1 MGRGGGSGGRSS
13 GGSGGGSRSSGGR
26 SGGSFGSSGRAGGSF
41 GGSSGGPSFGS
52 RRSGDSFGGSS
63 GGFGGPFGG
72 SFGSRRSGD
81 SFGGGFGGFFGGGP
95 TGPSLGDS
103 RPSGVPLGGARGY
116 SGGRS
121 TGCGC
126 FTVIVVLILVG
137 ILLAVLFT
145 ARSCSVSTNSGGSV
159 EITNSTITRK
169 ALPRGSVNETAYY
182 TDELGW
188 IDNQTELLPGLKHFY
203 QKTGVQPYLFITDTI
218 NGSHSPTASD
228 LDEAA
233 KSLYDQLFTDEAHML
248 LVFFEYANSYMD
260 RYVCGTQAKTV
271 IDSEAA
277 NILLDYVDR
286 YYYDSN
292 LSEGVFFSK
301 AFSDAADRI
310 MEVTRSP
317 WIIVFVILGVV
328 VLMVLAFAWWRRAVN
343 QRNLEAKQTE
353 EILKTPLEKFG
364 DTEAEELAKK
374 YEEDRGK
381 PDH

>member
-1 MGRGGGSGGRSS
+1 MGRG

-26 SGGSFGSSGRAGGSF
+26 SSGSFGSSGRAGGSF
-41 GGSSGGPSFGS
+41 GGSSGGSSFGG
-52 RRSGDSFGGSS
+52 RRSGDSFGGGS

-81 SFGGGFGGFFGGGP
+81 SFGGGFGGF
-95 TGPSLGDS
+95 LGSAPGVPPLRNS
-103 RPSGVPLGGARGY
+103 RPSEVPQGSERSY
-116 SGGRS
+116 TGGRS

-126 FTVIVVLILVG
+126 FTFVVVLILVG

-145 ARSCSVSTNSGGSV
+145 ARSCSFSTNSGGNV
-159 EITNSTITRK
+159 EITKSTVARE
-169 ALPRGSVNETAYY
+169 ALPRGSVNETGYY
-182 TDELGW
+182 TDQLGW
-188 IDNQTELLPGLKHFY
+188 IDNQTQLLPGLKHFY
-203 QKTGVQPYLFITDTI
+203 QETGVQPYLFITGTI
-218 NGSHSPTASD
+218 NGSHSPTANE

-233 KSLYDQLFTDEAHML
+233 RALYDKLFTDEAHL
-248 LVFFEYANSYMD
+248 LLLFFEYDDSYMD

-286 YYYDSN
+286 YYYDSS
-292 LSEGVFFSK
+292 LSEGAFFSK

-310 MEVTRSP
+310 MKVTRSP
-317 WIIVFVILGVV
+317 WIPVFVVLGVV
-328 VLMVLAFAWWRRAVN
+328 GLMIIVFAWWRRAVN

-353 EILKTPLEKFG
+353 EMLKTPLERFG

-374 YEEDRGK
+374 YEEGQGK

>member
-26 SGGSFGSSGRAGGSF
+26 GGGSFGSSGRAGGSF
-41 GGSSGGPSFGS
+41 GGNSGGSSFGS
-52 RRSGDSFGGSS
+52 RRSGDSFGS

-95 TGPSLGDS
+95 GIPRLENS
-103 RPSGVPLGGARGY
+103 RPSGAPLGGGRSYA
-116 SGGRS
+116 GGRS

-126 FTVIVVLILVG
+126 FTAIVLLILVG
-137 ILLAVLFT
+137 TLLAIVF
-145 ARSCSVSTNSGGSV
+145 AVRSCSVSSNSGGDV
-159 EITNSTITRK
+159 EITKSTVARE
-169 ALPRGSVNETAYY
+169 ALPRGSVDETGYY
-182 TDELGW
+182 TDQLGW
-188 IDNQTELLPGLKHFY
+188 IDNQTQLLPGLKHFY

-218 NGSHSPTASD
+218 NGSHSPTAGE

-233 KSLYDQLFTDEAHML
+233 RSLYDELFTDEAHLL
-248 LVFFEYANSYMD
+248 LVFFEYDNNYMD

-271 IDSEAA
+271 IDDEAA
-277 NILLDYVDR
+277 SILLDYVDR
-286 YYYDSN
+286 YYYDSS
-292 LSEGVFFSK
+292 LSEGTFFSK

-317 WIIVFVILGVV
+317 WTAVFVVLGAVG
-328 VLMVLAFAWWRRAVN
+328 LMAIAFAWWRRAVS
-343 QRNLEAKQTE
+343 QKNLEAKQTE
-353 EILKTPLEKFG
+353 EMLKTPLEKFG

-374 YEEDRGK
+374 YEEDQGK
-381 PDH
+381 PGH

>member
-26 SGGSFGSSGRAGGSF
+26 SSGSTSGGRSSGSF

-52 RRSGDSFGGSS
+52 RRSGDSSGGRSG

-72 SFGSRRSGD
+72 GFGSRRSGD

-95 TGPSLGDS
+95 AGPSLGNS
-103 RPSGVPLGGARGY
+103 RPSGVPFG
-116 SGGRS
+116 GGRS
-121 TGCGC
+121 YGGGRSRGCGC
-126 FTVIVVLILVG
+126 LTLIVVLIVIG
-137 ILLAVLFT
+137 IAIAAIT
-145 ARSCSVSTNSGGSV
+145 ASHSGSVSNSSGGST
-159 EITNSTITRK
+159 EIMKSTVARK
-169 ALPRGSVNETAYY
+169 ALPRGSVNETGYY
-182 TDELGW
+182 TDQLGW
-188 IDNQTELLPGLKHFY
+188 IDNQTQLLAGLKHFY
-203 QKTGVQPYLFITDTI
+203 QKTGVQPYLYITDTI

-228 LDEAA
+228 LDKAA
-233 KSLYDQLFTDEAHML
+233 NSLYDKLFTDEAHLL
-248 LVFFEYANSYMD
+248 LVFFEYDNSYMD

-271 IDSEAA
+271 IDNEAA

-292 LSEGVFFSK
+292 LSEGAFFSK

-317 WIIVFVILGVV
+317 WIIVFVVLGVV
-328 VLMVLAFAWWRRAVN
+328 VLMIIMFAWWRRAIN
-343 QRNLEAKQTE
+343 QKNLEAKQTE
-353 EILKTPLEKFG
+353 EMLKTPLEKFG
-364 DTEAEELAKK
+364 DTEAEELTKK
-374 YEEDRGK
+374 YEDNQGK

>member
-26 SGGSFGSSGRAGGSF
+26 SSGSFGSSGRAGGSF
-41 GGSSGGPSFGS
+41 GNSSAGSSFGT
-52 RRSGDSFGGSS
+52 RRRGDSFGSG

-81 SFGGGFGGFFGGGP
+81 SFGGGFGGFFGGSPGISP
-95 TGPSLGDS
+95 LGNS
-103 RPSGVPLGGARGY
+103 RPSYTG
-116 SGGRS
+116 SRS
-121 TGCGC
+121 RGCGC
-126 FTVIVVLILVG
+126 LSAVVVLILVG

-145 ARSCSVSTNSGGSV
+145 ARSCSVSSSSGENA
-159 EITNSTITRK
+159 EITKSTVARE
-169 ALPRGSVNETAYY
+169 ALPRGSVNETGYY
-182 TDELGW
+182 TDQLGW

-203 QKTGVQPYLFITDTI
+203 QKTGVQPHLFITDTI
-218 NGSHSPTASD
+218 NGSHSPTAGEF
-228 LDEAA
+228 DEAA
-233 KSLYDQLFTDEAHML
+233 RSLYDKLFTDEAHLL
-248 LVFFEYANSYMD
+248 LVFFEYDSNYMD

-271 IDSEAA
+271 IDDEAA

-286 YYYDSN
+286 YYYDSS
-292 LSEGVFFSK
+292 LSEGAFFSK

-317 WIIVFVILGVV
+317 WIGVFVVLGTVG
-328 VLMVLAFAWWRRAVN
+328 LMVIAFTWWRRAVN
-343 QRNLEAKQTE
+343 QKNLEAKQTE
-353 EILKTPLEKFG
+353 EMLKTPLEKFG

-381 PDH
+381 PGH

>member
-41 GGSSGGPSFGS
+41 GGNSGGSSFGT
-52 RRSGDSFGGSS
+52 RRSGDAFGGGS

-81 SFGGGFGGFFGGGP
+81 AFGGGFGGFFGGGP
-95 TGPSLGDS
+95 GISPLGNS
-103 RPSGVPLGGARGY
+103 RPSGAPIGGRRSYA
-116 SGGRS
+116 GGRS
-121 TGCGC
+121 SGCGC
-126 FTVIVVLILVG
+126 FTAVVLLILVG
-137 ILLAVLFT
+137 ILLAIVF
-145 ARSCSVSTNSGGSV
+145 AVRSCSVSSNSGEDV
-159 EITNSTITRK
+159 EITKSTVARE
-169 ALPRGSVNETAYY
+169 ALPRGSVDETGYY
-182 TDELGW
+182 TDQLGW
-188 IDNQTELLPGLKHFY
+188 IDNQTQLLPGLKRFY

-218 NGSHSPTASD
+218 NGSHSPTAGE

-233 KSLYDQLFTDEAHML
+233 RSLYDELFTDEAHLL
-248 LVFFEYANSYMD
+248 LVFFEYDSNYMD

-271 IDSEAA
+271 IDNEAA

-286 YYYDSN
+286 YYYDSS
-292 LSEGVFFSK
+292 LSEGAFFSK

-317 WIIVFVILGVV
+317 WIAVFVVLGAVS
-328 VLMVLAFAWWRRAVN
+328 LMVMAFAWWRRAVS
-343 QRNLEAKQTE
+343 QKNLEAKQTE
-353 EILKTPLEKFG
+353 EMLKTPLEKFG

-381 PDH
+381 PGH